1 MPVEF
6 STSKTKTNLMLAFAG
21 ESQARN
27 RYTFAAAEAKKQNLH
42 VVEAAFAFTAGQEKE
57 HAEVFYNQ
65 LKSLSGEN
73 ILIEGTYP
81 VDISDSIITLL
92 RAAQHNEF
100 EEYDPVYKSFAQTAE
115 EEGFIQIAG
124 IFNNIAA
131 IEKTHGERFGRLADL
146 LEQDKLFV
154 SDISISWMCLNCG
167 YVHEGKEAPPI
178 CPVCSHDRGYFIRM
192 ELTEKL

>member
-1 MPVEF
+1 MTVEF

-42 VVEAAFAFTAGQEKE
+42 VVEAAFLFTAGQEKE

-73 ILIEGTYP
+73 IPIEGTYP
-81 VDISDSIITLL
+81 IDISDSIITLL

-115 EEGFIQIAG
+115 EEGFLQIAG
-124 IFNNIAA
+124 IFNNIAS

-146 LEQDKLFV
+146 LEEDKLFV
-154 SDISISWMCLNCG
+154 SDVSISWMCLNCG
-167 YVHEGKEAPPI
+167 YVHEGKEAPPV

>member
-1 MPVEF
+1 MPVDF

-73 ILIEGTYP
+73 IPIEGTYP
-81 VDISDSIITLL
+81 IDISNSIITLL

-124 IFNNIAA
+124 IFKNIAA
-131 IEKTHGERFGRLADL
+131 IEKTHGERFGKLADL

-154 SDISISWMCLNCG
+154 SDVSISWMCLNCG
-167 YVHEGKEAPPI
+167 YVHEGKEAPPV

>member
-1 MPVEF
+1 MTVEF

-73 ILIEGTYP
+73 IPIEGTYP

-115 EEGFIQIAG
+115 EEGFIQIAR
-124 IFNNIAA
+124 IFNNIAS

-167 YVHEGKEAPPI
+167 YVHEGTEAPPV

>member
-73 ILIEGTYP
+73 IPIEGTYP
-81 VDISDSIITLL
+81 VDISDSIISLL
-92 RAAQHNEF
+92 RSAQHNEF

-124 IFNNIAA
+124 IFNNIAS

-154 SDISISWMCLNCG
+154 SDVSISWMCLNCG
-167 YVHEGKEAPPI
+167 YVHEGKEAPPV

>member
-27 RYTFAAAEAKKQNLH
+27 RYTFAASEAKKQNLH
-42 VVEAAFAFTAGQEKE
+42 VVEAAFSFTAGQEKE

-73 ILIEGTYP
+73 IPIEGTYP
-81 VDISDSIITLL
+81 VDISDSIISLL
-92 RAAQHNEF
+92 RSAQHNEF
-100 EEYDPVYKSFAQTAE
+100 EEYDPIYKSFAQTAE

-124 IFNNIAA
+124 IFNNIAS

-154 SDISISWMCLNCG
+154 SDVSISWMCLNCG
-167 YVHEGKEAPPI
+167 YVHEGKEAPPV

-192 ELTEKL
+192 ELTERL

>member
-27 RYTFAAAEAKKQNLH
+27 RYTFAASTAKSQNLH
-42 VVEAAFAFTAGQEKE
+42 VVEAAFSFTAGQEKE

-73 ILIEGTYP
+73 IPIEGTYP
-81 VDISDSIITLL
+81 VDISDSIISLL
-92 RAAQHNEF
+92 RSAQHNEF
-100 EEYDPVYKSFAQTAE
+100 EEHDTVYKSFAQTAE

-124 IFNNIAA
+124 IFNKIAS
-131 IEKTHGERFGRLADL
+131 IEKVHGDRFGRLADL
-146 LEQDKLFV
+146 LEQNKLFV

-167 YVHEGKEAPPI
+167 FVYEGKEAPPV
-178 CPVCSHDRGYFIRM
+178 CPVCNHDRGYFIRM
-192 ELTEKL
+192 ELIEKL

>member
-1 MPVEF
+1 MPIEF
-6 STSKTKTNLMLAFAG
+6 STCETKINLMRAFAG

-42 VVEAAFAFTAGQEKE
+42 VVEAAFSFTAGQEKE

-73 ILIEGTYP
+73 ISIEGAYP
-81 VDISDSIITLL
+81 VDISDSIISLL
-92 RAAQHNEF
+92 RSAQHNEF

-115 EEGFIQIAG
+115 EEGFIHIAG
-124 IFNNIAA
+124 IFNNIAS

-154 SDISISWMCLNCG
+154 SDVSISWMCLNCG
-167 YVHEGKEAPPI
+167 YVHQGKEAPPV

-192 ELTEKL
+192 ELTERL

>member
-42 VVEAAFAFTAGQEKE
+42 VVEAAFSFTAGQEKE

-73 ILIEGTYP
+73 IPIEGTYP
-81 VDISDSIITLL
+81 VDISDSITSLL
-92 RAAQHNEF
+92 RSAQHNEF

-124 IFNNIAA
+124 IFNNIAS

-154 SDISISWMCLNCG
+154 SDVTISWMCLNCG
-167 YVHEGKEAPPI
+167 YVHEGKEAPPV

-192 ELTEKL
+192 ELTEKP

>member
-27 RYTFAAAEAKKQNLH
+27 RYTFAAAEAKKQSLH
-42 VVEAAFAFTAGQEKE
+42 VVEAAFLFTAGQEKE

-73 ILIEGTYP
+73 IPIEGTYP
-81 VDISDSIITLL
+81 VDISDSIISLL
-92 RAAQHNEF
+92 RSAQHNEF

-124 IFNNIAA
+124 IFNNIAS

-167 YVHEGKEAPPI
+167 YVHQGKEAPPV

>member
-1 MPVEF
+1 MPVDF

-73 ILIEGTYP
+73 IPIEGTYP
-81 VDISDSIITLL
+81 IDISDSIITLL

-124 IFNNIAA
+124 IFKNIAA
-131 IEKTHGERFGRLADL
+131 IEKTHGERFGELADL

-154 SDISISWMCLNCG
+154 SDVSISWMCLNCG
-167 YVHEGKEAPPI
+167 YVHEGKEAPPV

>member
-27 RYTFAAAEAKKQNLH
+27 RYTFAAAEAKSQNLH

-57 HAEVFYNQ
+57 HAEIFYNQ

-73 ILIEGTYP
+73 IPIEGTYP
-81 VDISDSIITLL
+81 VDISDSIISLL
-92 RAAQHNEF
+92 RSAQHNEF
-100 EEYDPVYKSFAQTAE
+100 EEHDTVYKSFAQTAE

-131 IEKTHGERFGRLADL
+131 IEKVHGNRFGRLADL

-154 SDISISWMCLNCG
+154 SDVSISWMCLNCG
-167 YVHEGKEAPPI
+167 FVYEGKDVPPI

-192 ELTEKL
+192 ELTEKV